1 MPDKFERKQ
10 NGGTRQKGHTPA
22 PAGDQIGEN
31 AEEGRWAKEEG
42 KKQDRRS

>member
-10 NGGTRQKGHTPA
+10 GGATKQKGHTPA
-22 PAGDQIGEN
+22 PSGDQIGEN

-42 KKQDRRS
+42 HKQGRKS

>member
-10 NGGTRQKGHTPA
+10 GGATKQKGHTPA

-31 AEEGRWAKEEG
+31 PEEGRWAKEES
-42 KKQDRRS
+42 KKQGRKS